1 LRWQKPGDEN
11 TTSIPSLPAFADASR
26 DQFYRNSQVLV
37 EKADHIRLQDIRV
50 SYRPDRKV
58 WAQAPFQ
65 DMQFY
70 VYLNNIGL
78 LWKAN
83 KHGIDPDYYAFSS
96 IPPSMSVA
104 LGLTMNF

>member
-1 LRWQKPGDEN
+1 
-11 TTSIPSLPAFADASR
+11 
-26 DQFYRNSQVLV
+26 
-37 EKADHIRLQDIRV
+37 
-50 SYRPDRKV
+50 
-58 WAQAPFQ
+58 
-65 DMQFY
+65 MQFY